1 LLPKP
6 FAFLHLNVKNSMFGN
21 KENTTTPTSQTPA
34 NTGSGGLNTIVRDTE
49 ITGNVVTGSDLRI
62 EGKLKGDIDC
72 KGKLIIGSTGD
83 VQGDVI
89 CANAMIEGK
98 YTGNLVVK
106 GTLTLRDSA
115 VLNGKVKVGKLVMQ
129 SGAVFNANCNMQ
141 QL

>member
-1 LLPKP
+1 
-6 FAFLHLNVKNSMFGN
+6 MFGN
-21 KENTTTPTSQTPA
+21 KENTTTTTSQTST

-89 CANAMIEGK
+89 CSNAMIEGK
-98 YTGNLVVK
+98 YTGNLVVN

-129 SGAVFNANCNMQ
+129 SGAVFNASCNMQ
-141 QL
+141 